1 MISFVT
7 KRNGDVV
14 PFDVDKFNRWAE
26 YATDVGGNWSDI
38 AFETY
43 KRLTDNISTI
53 DIHQTMIDVCI
64 DKETLE
70 YSRVASRLEFATIRK
85 NMQYV
90 LGLDDRASLKD
101 IIQAYE
107 DFEVWDSDYIPPY
120 NEIWEDWYTEI
131 KKTRLEFWQVKQFAD
146 KYACKVKG
154 IVIETPHLA
163 YFGIALAL
171 FGDTPKAF
179 EFMKALV
186 TGKINLPTPAL
197 NGLRNGDW
205 DTISCCVI
213 SSGDSTESIG
223 VANHI
228 AYRMTAKKAG
238 IGIEYTLRTK
248 GDSVKGGRVDHLGLH
263 PIYKA
268 LNAEVK
274 ALTQIT
280 RGGNAT
286 VTIQCINPEVMD
298 VFNWKSQLTDFE
310 TRIDKL
316 DYSFAF
322 NDAFLDAVVKD
333 TDWYLFSLT
342 DAPKLY
348 DMFYTADVETYNVA
362 ASKLVKSGVKHK
374 VVKAREMLKAFLTIR
389 QETGRFYAINVSRA
403 NTHTPFTDVIRQ
415 SNLCMEIQLPTKGY
429 KNMKELY
436 SSKATGETAFCSLS
450 GINVAAVSD
459 DEYEVIAELVVGA
472 IDTMIENAPMM
483 TDSMKADILARRS
496 IGVGI
501 LGLAVDLYNNNLDYN
516 GSIESLERVRYL
528 AERHYYYLL
537 KASQKLSAA
546 SGFSVSGVDVNWL
559 PVDTAS
565 KKNTYFDWEQLRGKP
580 RKHSV
585 LVAHMPTESSS
596 LLSGVPNSV
605 YSPRE
610 KIVYKKAR
618 KGVVQFICKEFIEGK
633 HLTAWDI
640 DNTVMSKYYSELQ
653 DFTDQAISCDMFRN
667 PENYV
672 DGKVPMSVLMKEFVT
687 HFKLGNKTWYYVNTK
702 PKRATTLHSNVEDA
716 AEGCESCKL

>member
-14 PFDVDKFNRWAE
+14 PFDTDKFNRWAE
-26 YATDVGGNWSDI
+26 YATEVGGNWSDI

-43 KRLTDNISTI
+43 KKLTDKISTI

-90 LGLDDRASLKD
+90 LGLDDTASIKD

-107 DFEVWDSDYIPPY
+107 DFGVWDSDYIPPY
-120 NEIWEDWYTEI
+120 NPVWEDWYSEI

-146 KYACKVKG
+146 KYACKINDV
-154 IVIETPHLA
+154 VVETPHLA
-163 YFGIALAL
+163 YFGISIAL
-171 FGDTPKAF
+171 FGDTQKAF
-179 EFMKALV
+179 DFMQALV
-186 TGKINLPTPAL
+186 KGKINLPTPAL

-213 SSGDSTESIG
+213 SASDSTESIG

-248 GDSVKGGRVDHLGLH
+248 HDPVKGGRVAHLGLH

-268 LNAEVK
+268 LNGEVK

-322 NDAFLDAVVKD
+322 NDAFLEAVVSD
-333 TDWYLFSLT
+333 EDWYMFSYA
-342 DAPKLY
+342 DAPELY
-348 DMFYTADVETYNVA
+348 DLFYTASAEEYKQAVA
-362 ASKLVKSGVKHK
+362 TSGVKK
-374 VVKAREMLKAFLTIR
+374 KTVKARDMLKAFLTIR

-403 NTHTPFTDVIRQ
+403 NKHTPFLDVIRQ

-429 KNMKELY
+429 KSMKELY
-436 SSKATGETAFCSLS
+436 SAEASGETAFCSLS
-450 GINVAAVSD
+450 GINVAAVGD
-459 DEYEVIAELVVGA
+459 DEYEHIADLVVEA
-472 IDTMIENAPMM
+472 IDIMIENAPMM
-483 TDSMKADILARRS
+483 TESMKADILSRRS
-496 IGVGI
+496 IGVGM

-516 GSIESLERVRYL
+516 GSVASLERVRYL

-537 KASQKLSAA
+537 KASQKLAKA
-546 SGFSVSGVDVNWL
+546 SGFSVKGIDVDWL
-559 PVDTAS
+559 PIDTAM
-565 KKNTYFDWEQLRGKP
+565 KKTTSFDWEALRGKP

-585 LVAHMPTESSS
+585 LVANMPTESSS

-610 KIVYKKAR
+610 KIVYKKCR
-618 KGVVQFICKEFIEGK
+618 KGVVQFICKEFVEGK

-640 DNTVMSKYYSELQ
+640 DNNVMSKYYAEIQ
-653 DFTDQAISCDMFRN
+653 DFTDQATSCDMFRN
-667 PENYV
+667 PENCP

-702 PKRATTLHSNVEDA
+702 PKRAKTLHSDVEA
-716 AEGCESCKL
+716 EEGCESCKL

>member
-1 MISFVT
+1 MISSVT
-7 KRNGDVV
+7 KRNGEVV
-14 PFDVDKFNRWAE
+14 PFDTDKFNRWAE
-26 YATDVGGNWSDI
+26 YATEVGGNWSDI

-43 KRLTDNISTI
+43 KKLTDKISTI

-85 NMQYV
+85 NMKYV
-90 LGLDDRASLKD
+90 FGVDDRDSLKD
-101 IIQAYE
+101 ILQAYE
-107 DFEVWDSDYIPPY
+107 DFGVWDSDYIPPY
-120 NEIWEDWYTEI
+120 NPVWEDWYNEI
-131 KKTRLEFWQVKQFAD
+131 KQTRLEYWQVKQFTD
-146 KYACKVKG
+146 KYACKINDV
-154 IVIETPHLA
+154 VIETPHLA
-163 YFGIALAL
+163 YFGISVAL
-171 FGDTPKAF
+171 FGDTQKAF
-179 EFMKALV
+179 DFMKALV
-186 TGKINLPTPAL
+186 KGKINLPTPAL

-213 SSGDSTESIG
+213 SAGDSTESIG

-248 GDSVKGGRVDHLGLH
+248 HSPVKGGRVAHLGLS

-268 LNAEVK
+268 LNGEVK

-286 VTIQCINPEVMD
+286 VTVQCINPEVMD

-322 NDAFLDAVVKD
+322 NDAFFNAVVTD
-333 TDWYLFSLT
+333 TDWYMFSLS

-348 DMFYTADVETYNVA
+348 DLFYTADVDTYNKAVE
-362 ASKLVKSGVKHK
+362 KLLKTDTKRK
-374 VVKAREMLKAFLTIR
+374 KVKAREMLKAFLTIR

-403 NTHTPFTDVIRQ
+403 NKHTPFLDTIRQ

-429 KNMKELY
+429 KGMKELY

-450 GINVAAVSD
+450 GINVAAVTD
-459 DEYEVIAELVVGA
+459 DEYGHIADLTLEA
-472 IDTMIENAPMM
+472 IDIMIENAPMM
-483 TDSMKADILARRS
+483 TDSMKADIMSRRS
-496 IGVGI
+496 VGVGM
-501 LGLAVDLYNNNLDYN
+501 LGLAVDLYNNNLDYD

-537 KASQKLSAA
+537 KASQKLSEA
-546 SGFSVSGVDVNWL
+546 SGFAVEGIDVNWL
-559 PVDTAS
+559 PIDTAM
-565 KKNTYFDWEQLRGKP
+565 KKDRKFDWESLRGKP

-596 LLSGVPNSV
+596 L
-605 YSPRE
+605 
-610 KIVYKKAR
+610 
-618 KGVVQFICKEFIEGK
+618 
-633 HLTAWDI
+633 
-640 DNTVMSKYYSELQ
+640 
-653 DFTDQAISCDMFRN
+653 
-667 PENYV
+667 
-672 DGKVPMSVLMKEFVT
+672 
-687 HFKLGNKTWYYVNTK
+687 
-702 PKRATTLHSNVEDA
+702 
-716 AEGCESCKL
+716 